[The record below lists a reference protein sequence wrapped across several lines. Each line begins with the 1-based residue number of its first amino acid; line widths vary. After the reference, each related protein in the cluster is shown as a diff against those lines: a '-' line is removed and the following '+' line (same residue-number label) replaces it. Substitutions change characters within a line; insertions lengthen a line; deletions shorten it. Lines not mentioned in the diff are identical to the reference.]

1 MSAPRGEKPYRVYRG
16 GRVKGKV
23 PTIPR
28 PTRERGA
35 NGDGRRDYRGP
46 GAKQPATGWRGW
58 SWKRWTGLSV
68 LVIVLFLFFWTLAA
82 YLSFRG
88 GVKDANK
95 RLPESVRPALVPDKG
110 MMISHASDIL
120 LLGTD
125 HSLNASRA
133 SDQHSDSIQ
142 ILRTDPKH
150 GKLIYLS
157 IPRDLRVPD
166 IPGHGP
172 DKINAAFQIGGARL
186 AARTIH
192 QYTGRPINHIVIVN
206 FHNFGKLIHNVVGIA
221 LNVP

>member
-1 MSAPRGEKPYRVYRG
+1 MSAPRGEKPYTVYRG

-28 PTRERGA
+28 PTRERGGD
-35 NGDGRRDYRGP
+35 GDGRRDYRGP
-46 GAKQPATGWRGW
+46 GAKQPKTGLRGW
-58 SWKRWTGLSV
+58 SWKRWTAVS
-68 LVIVLFLFFWTLAA
+68 VIVLFLVFVFWVVAG
-82 YLSFRG
+82 YLSFRS

-95 RLPESVRPALVPDKG
+95 RLPEAARLALVPDNG
-110 MMISHASDIL
+110 MILSHPTDIL

-133 SDQHSDSIQ
+133 SDQHSDSMQ

-150 GKLIYLS
+150 HKLIYLS

-186 AARTIH
+186 AERTVH
-192 QYTGRPINHIVIVN
+192 EYTGLPINHVVVVN
-206 FHNFGKLIHNVVGIA
+206 FHSFSKLIDKLGGVDI
-221 LNVP
+221 NVP

>member
-46 GAKQPATGWRGW
+46 GSKQPGGGLRGW
-58 SWKRWTGLSV
+58 SWKRWTGLSLLV
-68 LVIVLFLFFWTLAA
+68 LVLFLFFWILAA
-82 YLSFRG
+82 YLSFRS

-95 RLPESVRPALVPDKG
+95 RLPESVRLALVPDEG
-110 MMISHASDIL
+110 MMLSHASDIL

-125 HSLNASRA
+125 HSLNPSRA

-150 GKLIYLS
+150 HKLIYL
-157 IPRDLRVPD
+157 
-166 IPGHGP
+166 
-172 DKINAAFQIGGARL
+172 
-186 AARTIH
+186 
-192 QYTGRPINHIVIVN
+192 
-206 FHNFGKLIHNVVGIA
+206 
-221 LNVP
+221 